1 MAGGM
6 KPVIDSVFP
15 LAEFEQG
22 LARIEGR
29 KVFGKVIVTL

>member
-1 MAGGM
+1 M

-15 LAEFEQG
+15 LAQFEQG
-22 LARIEGR
+22 LAQIEGR